1 MQQLYPVTIEKLIF
15 GGQGLARFGDVGN
28 RHYDGKTVFV
38 WNALPGEEVE
48 VEVIKK
54 KSSYIEAIAVNIL
67 KRSPERVEPKEEN
80 FLSTSAWQILT
91 PERENYWKRA
101 IAAETYSKIGDL
113 ILSADSLDIG
123 YNGIDFG
130 YRNKIEF
137 SFTSPY
143 VEARNTAT
151 ATERKKFPPAPSDDP
166 ISLAFFMRGGKTR
179 YKVDESTLALPV
191 INKAAT
197 HILAWINKHH
207 IPMRSLKS
215 LILRANTDGKAIAAL
230 FIKDKLTFDDY
241 PELTENIVG
250 FQLYFSTHK
259 SPASVPT
266 KLLYAAG
273 QNYLIQN
280 ILGTKL
286 KFGVLS
292 FFQINPPVFEMALK
306 DIAAFLDPK
315 KPLIDF
321 YAGVGA
327 ISLPLAMNRD
337 ETILVESNVDATYY
351 AKENIALNALQ
362 NIEAHCVPTEHMLD
376 VISKDRQLVLD
387 PPRAGLHESVVN
399 KLLTVQP
406 ERIIYLSCNLSTQA
420 RDMKR
425 LSSAYKPVFLKLY
438 NFFPRTP
445 HIEGLVV
452 LERTI

>member
-1 MQQLYPVTIEKLIF
+1 MQTLYPVKIEKLIF

-48 VEVIKK
+48 VEIIKR

-67 KRSPERVEPKEEN
+67 KASPERVEPKEKN

-113 ILSADSLDIG
+113 ILSADNIDIG
-123 YNGIDFG
+123 YNGTNFS

-137 SFTSPY
+137 SFTSTY
-143 VEARNTAT
+143 LKTRSDAT
-151 ATERKKFPPAPSDDP
+151 SKERAVMPPAPTDDP

-179 YKVDESTLALPV
+179 YAVSESTLALPE
-191 INKAAT
+191 INEAAA
-197 HILAWINKHH
+197 HVLAWINKHH

-215 LILRANTDGKAIAAL
+215 LIVRANTDEQAIAAL
-230 FIKDKLTFDDY
+230 FIKDKLAFADY
-241 PELTENIVG
+241 PGLTENLVG
-250 FQLYFSTHK
+250 FQLYYSTHK

-266 KLLYAAG
+266 KLLHTTG
-273 QNYLIQN
+273 QDHLVQN
-280 ILGTKL
+280 VLGTKL
-286 KFGVLS
+286 KFGALS

-306 DIAAFLDPK
+306 DMAAFLDPK

-321 YAGVGA
+321 FAGVGA

-337 ETILVESNVDATYY
+337 ETILVESNVDAAHY
-351 AKENIALNALQ
+351 ATKNITLNTIQ
-362 NIEAHCVPTEHMLD
+362 KTDVHCIPAEQMLD
-376 VISKDRQLVLD
+376 IITSDRQIILD

-399 KLLTVQP
+399 KLLTVMP

-425 LSSAYKPVFLKLY
+425 LSSAYKPVFMKLY

-452 LERTI
+452 LERL

>member
-1 MQQLYPVTIEKLIF
+1 MKPLYQVTIKKLVF
-15 GGQGLARFGDVGN
+15 GGQGLAHFGDVGN
-28 RHYDGKTVFV
+28 RHYDNKAVFV

-48 VEVIKK
+48 VEVIKQK
-54 KSSYIEAIAVNIL
+54 KNHVEAIAVNIM
-67 KRSPERVEPKEEN
+67 KPSPERVEPKEEN

-91 PERENYWKRA
+91 QERENYWKRA

-113 ILSADSLDIG
+113 ILSADNIDIG
-123 YNGIDFG
+123 YDGIDFG

-143 VEARNTAT
+143 VDARNNAT
-151 ATERKKFPPAPSDDP
+151 AKERYAFPPAPADDP
-166 ISLAFFMRGGKTR
+166 ISLAFFKRGGKSK
-179 YKVDESTLALPV
+179 YAVEESSLALPV
-191 INKAAT
+191 INDVAS

-215 LILRANTDGKAIAAL
+215 LIVRANTDGQAIAAL
-230 FIKDKLTFDDY
+230 FIKDKLDFEDY
-241 PELTENIVG
+241 PELSEKLVG

-266 KLLYAAG
+266 ELLYTIG
-273 QNYLIQN
+273 QDYLIQN
-280 ILGTKL
+280 ILGTQL
-286 KFGVLS
+286 KFGLLS

-337 ETILVESNVDATYY
+337 ETILVESNEEAMTY
-351 AKENIALNALQ
+351 AKENIALNTIQ
-362 NIEAHCVPTEHMLD
+362 NSELHCIPTEQMLD
-376 VISKDRQLVLD
+376 IITNDKQIILD
-387 PPRAGLHESVVN
+387 PPRAGLHESVVT
-399 KLLTVQP
+399 KLLAVMP

-452 LERTI
+452 LEKL

>member
-1 MQQLYPVTIEKLIF
+1 MLYKLVIEKLVF
-15 GGQGLARFGDVGN
+15 GGQGLAHFGDVGN
-28 RHYDGKTVFV
+28 RHYDNKAVFV

-48 VEVIKK
+48 VEVIKQK
-54 KSSYIEAIAVNIL
+54 KNYVEAIAVNIL
-67 KRSPERVEPKEEN
+67 KPSPERVEPKEKN

-123 YNGIDFG
+123 YNGKDFG

-151 ATERKKFPPAPSDDP
+151 SAERKKSPPAPDDDP

-179 YKVDESTLALPV
+179 YKVEKSTLALPV
-191 INKAAT
+191 INEAAE

-215 LILRANTDGKAIAAL
+215 LILRANTDGKAIVSL
-230 FIKDKLTFDDY
+230 FIKDKLAFGDY
-241 PELTENIVG
+241 PELTENIIG
-250 FQLYFSTHK
+250 FQLYYSTHK

-266 KLLYAAG
+266 ELLYSTG
-273 QNYLIQN
+273 QNYLTQD

-286 KFGVLS
+286 KFGALS

-306 DIAAFLDPK
+306 DIAAFFDPK

-327 ISLPLAMNRD
+327 ISLPLAQSRD
-337 ETILVESNVDATYY
+337 ETILVESNAEAIEY
-351 AKENIALNALQ
+351 AKENIFINNTEHA
-362 NIEAHCVPTEHMLD
+362 EAHCVPTEHMLD
-376 VISKDRQLVLD
+376 AISQDRQIVLD

-399 KLLTVQP
+399 RLLIVQP

-452 LERTI
+452 LERI